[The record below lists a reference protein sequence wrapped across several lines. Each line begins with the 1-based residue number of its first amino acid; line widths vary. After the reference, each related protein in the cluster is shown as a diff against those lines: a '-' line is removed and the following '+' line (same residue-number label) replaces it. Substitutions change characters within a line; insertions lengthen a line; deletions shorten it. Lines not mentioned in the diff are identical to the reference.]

1 MNKIISIIVLVLVL
15 SAPATY
21 AQQTTLEPV
30 LRVGYELDDNAT
42 LSIFTIEEPEITG
55 ILLDASARFGY
66 RSPKTKLTATARI
79 LDRNYDEEEF
89 DHTDEFFDFRYDYRG
104 QSSRFQFRG
113 SYGNELVRTG
123 ERLDTNFDVEDPSE
137 IPDDTTGIVA
147 ISDERE
153 RVDIVPT
160 YTYDISDVSTL
171 GMVIRYSDVS
181 YARQFAGLLNDY
193 TNVRASLNFGRSLSA
208 RNTVLFGLTSGR
220 YEADG
225 SDPVTGFGI
234 NGGLQRL
241 LSEKTTLRM
250 IVGVVNTETIDGSGS
265 IDPVGEITLTRR
277 LETINLLAQYRRVVS
292 GGGTGNLTARDIINI
307 NFTRELTERVSAG
320 IGVRAYSTTALREE
334 AGNPFD
340 ERDYVQLRAA
350 VAWNLSRTLSFEV
363 SYRYTVLDRVNLGES
378 GNSNNITLWFN
389 WQPSGYSSAR

>member
-1 MNKIISIIVLVLVL
+1 MNKTNSIIVLVLVL

-30 LRVGYELDDNAT
+30 LGVGYEHDDNAT
-42 LSIFTIEEPEITG
+42 LSIFTIEEPEISG
-55 ILLDASARFGY
+55 YLLDASARFGY
-66 RSPKTKLTATARI
+66 RSPKTTLSATARL

-123 ERLDTNFDVEDPSE
+123 ERLDTNFDIEDPSE
-137 IPDDTTGIVA
+137 IPDDTTGVVA

-171 GMVIRYSDVS
+171 GINLRYSTVS
-181 YARQFAGLLNDY
+181 YAEQFAGLLNDY
-193 TNVRASLNFGRSLSA
+193 TNTRASLNFGRSLSA
-208 RNTVLFGLTSGR
+208 RNTVLFGLNSGR

-225 SDPVTGFGI
+225 SEPVTGYGLS
-234 NGGLQRL
+234 GGLQSL
-241 LSEKTTLRM
+241 LSEKTTLRI
-250 IVGVVNTETIDGSGS
+250 IVGVANTETFDGDTST
-265 IDPVGEITLTRR
+265 DPVGEITLTRR
-277 LETINLLAQYRRVVS
+277 LETINLLAQYRRVVT

-320 IGVRAYSTTALREE
+320 IGVRAYSTTALAEA

-389 WQPSGYSSAR
+389 WRPSGYNSAH